1 MSINF
6 DFAKD
11 RENIMIYT
19 DLFSS
24 VLSTQKMLTSD
35 IKQGMLAL
43 QQGGKVTL
51 SNGLEVD
58 MSTTAGPM
66 TLQMYMDQLN
76 SKANFV
82 DSMFET
88 IKSYEKNL
96 QNAQA
101 Q

>member
-1 MSINF
+1 MPINF
-6 DFAKD
+6 EFAKD
-11 RENIMIYT
+11 RENIMVYT

-24 VLSTQKMLTSD
+24 VLTTQRMLTSD

-43 QQGGKVTL
+43 QEGGKVTL

-58 MSTTAGPM
+58 MGTTAGPM

-76 SKANFV
+76 AKTNFV

-88 IKSYEKNL
+88 IKGYEKNL
-96 QNAQA
+96 QNALGQ
-101 Q
+101 